1 MHRPFLNVGYIGL
14 LVFGMSLILLMVFP
28 STAPRLPDG
37 FFTPVIAFEFV
48 RTRVEVLQM
57 FLQTNG
63 AVRKDLVDA
72 MNLGNR
78 LDYIYMVLYALFL
91 MGFSVKC
98 AQLSEKRMYYTG
110 AALSLMV
117 LGADAMENMQLFAIT
132 AGLETGNLEPF
143 LGRLFIFTWIK
154 WGGIGAVFLVLVPWF
169 LKGRMFSK
177 IIALAMILT
186 VMLGVAAFVRRSVIT
201 EMFALGVGLVFLM
214 MIIYCFVGLD
224 RHFGHDT

>member
-1 MHRPFLNVGYIGL
+1 MRRPFLNVGYIGL
-14 LVFGMSLILLMVFP
+14 LVFGMSLILLMIFP
-28 STAPRLPDG
+28 STASRLPDG

-48 RTRVEVLQM
+48 QTRVEVLQM

-110 AALSLMV
+110 VALSLMV

-154 WGGIGAVFLVLVPWF
+154 
-169 LKGRMFSK
+169 
-177 IIALAMILT
+177 
-186 VMLGVAAFVRRSVIT
+186 
-201 EMFALGVGLVFLM
+201 
-214 MIIYCFVGLD
+214 
-224 RHFGHDT
+224 

>member
-28 STAPRLPDG
+28 STASRLPDG

-48 RTRVEVLQM
+48 QTRVEVLQM
-57 FLQTNG
+57 FLETNG

-91 MGFSVKC
+91 MGLSVKC
-98 AQLSEKRMYYTG
+98 AQLSEKRMYYIG

-117 LGADAMENMQLFAIT
+117 LGADAMENIQLLAIT

-154 WGGIGAVFLVLVPWF
+154 WGGIAAVFLVLVPWF

-177 IIALAMILT
+177 IIALAMIIT
-186 VMLGVAAFVRRSVIT
+186 VMLGVAAFLRRSVIT

-214 MIIYCFVGLD
+214 MIIYCFVGVD
-224 RHFGHDT
+224 RRFGHDT